1 MVYAK
6 VSSRIDNQSVETMA
20 GTTRDTFHNGAF
32 GVIQPSARGNRSG
45 MDAMLIAASLPKSA
59 SGTVADLGAGAG
71 VAGFAAL
78 NLHSDLN
85 LLAVERNAEMAEMAE
100 HSIRLPENSAFNKR
114 ARVIR
119 FDVYKSGVDRAK
131 AGLSPECVDHVI
143 MNPPYNSLNMRAPGD
158 ALRAEAFMM
167 GEGGIDAWFR
177 TAASILKQ
185 GGTFSVI
192 YRTENL
198 GELIACCQG
207 RFGDLKILPIHSR
220 KDEPAKRVVVRGIR
234 GSRAPISILPGFV
247 VHEENGEFTA
257 KADAIF
263 KGEQTLGFSTS

>member
-1 MVYAK
+1 MAYAK
-6 VSSRIDNQSVETMA
+6 TTSGIDNESAETMA

-32 GVIQPSARGNRSG
+32 EVIQPSSRGNRSG
-45 MDAMLIAASLPKSA
+45 MDALLIAAALPKSA
-59 SGTVADLGAGAG
+59 SGTIADLGAGAG

-78 NLHSDLN
+78 NLNPDIN
-85 LLAVERNAEMAEMAE
+85 LLAVERNAEMAGMAE
-100 HSIRLPENSAFNKR
+100 DTIRLAENAALNKR

-143 MNPPYNSLNMRAPGD
+143 MNPPYNCSNKRSPSD
-158 ALRAEAFMM
+158 AMRAEAFMM

-177 TAASILKQ
+177 TAASIMKQ
-185 GGTFSVI
+185 GGTLCVI

-207 RFGDLKILPIHSR
+207 RFGNLEILPIHSR

-234 GSRAPISILPGFV
+234 GSRAPMAILPGFV
-247 VHEENGEFTA
+247 VHEEDGSFTT

-263 KGEQTLGFSTS
+263 KGEDILPFGNS